1 MSIGDNNK
9 ALLGRY
15 SITIEWSDED
25 DVYVVTFPEFPS
37 CHTHGAT
44 REEALKNAQEV
55 LELLIEA
62 NEEWEQPLPPP
73 KLYNTPSG
81 IENATSGAPSL
92 DEYQRVS

>member
-15 SITIEWSDED
+15 SITIQWSDED
-25 DVYVVTFPEFPS
+25 DAYVVTLPEFPS

-73 KLYNTPSG
+73 KLYNTPG
-81 IENATSGAPSL
+81 GVENARSGAPSL
-92 DEYQRVS
+92 DEYQKVS